1 MDVRSRGGGR
11 KIGEG
16 RMLGNRSIKHYRT
29 LPSPFFP
36 IPVYHGSTYKLACVL
51 IKVSAGRQLACQI
64 RTHTY
69 MLVRLIGLHLNI
81 AKCTQIRPFHF
92 LSLPWW
98 WKSIHTMHKVCVER
112 EVFAQSFRM
121 LISFL
126 VVCIRHRVSC
136 GLLCHLQRTILSDS
150 SSFFIGTIWHRL
162 QAIWFSTTFE
172 WNGRPHSWTRCCT
185 TPSFLTRALCLDSL
199 LTTQL

>member
-64 RTHTY
+64 RTHVHACEVDWLTFKY
-69 MLVRLIGLHLNI
+69 CQMHPDQTFPFSLSPVMEKKHTHYAQGL
-81 AKCTQIRPFHF
+81 RRER
-92 LSLPWW
+92 SL
-98 WKSIHTMHKVCVER
+98 
-112 EVFAQSFRM
+112 
-121 LISFL
+121 
-126 VVCIRHRVSC
+126 
-136 GLLCHLQRTILSDS
+136 
-150 SSFFIGTIWHRL
+150 
-162 QAIWFSTTFE
+162 
-172 WNGRPHSWTRCCT
+172 
-185 TPSFLTRALCLDSL
+185 RAVI
-199 LTTQL
+199 

>member
-64 RTHTY
+64 RTHVHACEVDWLTFKHCQMHPDRTFPFSLSPVMVKKHTHY
-69 MLVRLIGLHLNI
+69 AQGL
-81 AKCTQIRPFHF
+81 R
-92 LSLPWW
+92 
-98 WKSIHTMHKVCVER
+98 ER

-126 VVCIRHRVSC
+126 VDCIRHRVSC

-162 QAIWFSTTFE
+162 QAI
-172 WNGRPHSWTRCCT
+172 
-185 TPSFLTRALCLDSL
+185 
-199 LTTQL
+199 